1 MTKNLTLPE
10 YRSLAYN
17 LRKIKPLGV
26 CCGNALLETVNVEPL
41 SGGNKTQVKQTCI
54 IQCPVCKKMYMSI

>member
-10 YRSLAYN
+10 YRSLTYS

-26 CCGNALLETVNVEPL
+26 CCGNALLAIVHVEPL
-41 SGGNKTQVKQTCI
+41 AGRKKTQVQQTCI
-54 IQCPVCKKMYMSI
+54 IQCPVCKKMYIST